1 MNDFIPAIPA
11 KPITHSLLESI
22 SLVME
27 AKKKIGEYTNG
38 SNVSKVYKLSGEHNE
53 GDPYVVHLHKDGKH
67 YEPADYF
74 TNDEEDAHVTAKHM
88 VKEAEDVPSHAWSS
102 YVNSPYTHTIHYV
115 DNEGNS
121 RKTGWYGDTDDD
133 VRKEYSKIMPKNKII
148 KIEKKNSKMN
158 LS

>member
-1 MNDFIPAIPA
+1 MNDFIPA

-88 VKEAEDVPSHAWSS
+88 VKESLDEDFRVAYSNGQAAKRNAKSGTRIKNP
-102 YVNSPYTHTIHYV
+102 HTPWTKEHTFYAQ
-115 DNEGNS
+115 
-121 RKTGWYGDTDDD
+121 GWKDE
-133 VRKEYSKIMPKNKII
+133 KYSKIMPKNKII

-158 LS
+158 MS